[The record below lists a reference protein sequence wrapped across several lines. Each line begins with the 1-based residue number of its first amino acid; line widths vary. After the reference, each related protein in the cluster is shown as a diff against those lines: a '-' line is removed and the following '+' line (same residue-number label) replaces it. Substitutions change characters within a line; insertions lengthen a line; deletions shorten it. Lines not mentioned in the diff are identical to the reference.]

1 MLMLSVLAIAQ
12 SAFASVPDATFDGQ
26 CLYPP
31 GLGAPAPLEARAT
44 CDRVRADGD
53 GVEFMDSQWPD
64 KRLRFVGEWSE
75 GERMVVRAVVPR
87 NGEMVEAR
95 GLCRIY
101 RANDEPELASAR
113 RVPSQSRVP
122 VRVSTSFARA

>member
-1 MLMLSVLAIAQ
+1 MLMLAVLAIAQ

-44 CDRVRADGD
+44 CDRVRADGN
-53 GVEFMDSQWPD
+53 GVEFQDSQWPD
-64 KRLRFVGEWSE
+64 KRLRFMGEWGE

-87 NGEMVEAR
+87 NGETIEAR

-101 RANDEPELASAR
+101 RANDEPSMVACTAVAGAR
-113 RVPSQSRVP
+113 SWVANF
-122 VRVSTSFARA
+122 RVSRL